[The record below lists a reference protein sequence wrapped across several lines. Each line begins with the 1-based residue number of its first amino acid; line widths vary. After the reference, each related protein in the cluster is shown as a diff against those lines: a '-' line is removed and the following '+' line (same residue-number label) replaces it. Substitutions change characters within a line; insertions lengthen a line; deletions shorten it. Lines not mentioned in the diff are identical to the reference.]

1 MKGKSFKFLSLLLVA
16 ILVVSSIAVAG
27 IAVNAASAAG
37 DVVYFDNSV
46 TNWSNVNCYMWSDG
60 SGNNGS
66 WPGQAMTNVSGDI
79 WAYNVTGSYDK
90 IIFNN
95 GSTQSDDLI
104 YEGNGKVA
112 KPVSNSN
119 KFAVTWSDYSGDVT
133 LPTSATQA
141 TQATQPTQATKP
153 AGGQGSIFL
162 QNDAGWS
169 TPYCYMWNS
178 ESDKNA
184 AWPGV
189 KMTDLGEGVFEC
201 VLPKSYSSVI
211 FNGGSN
217 SNQTGNLTFPGVNNI
232 YNNKTGQWEPY
243 SAGPVKI
250 SSFTTDVKSP
260 SYTTCG
266 IKITATAK
274 SSEGDLTYKFSV
286 NGTVLSDGA
295 ASSVVWVPTSAGD
308 YTITVDIKDT
318 AGNES
323 SRSMNFV
330 IKDASTLESAFIKA
344 FSNSLGTNVQIKKN
358 SSVTFTTDAIGG
370 AVGTNLLFY
379 KYVVTEPDGVT
390 NIPYYTL
397 NNKYTFTPSK
407 LGVYTIKAY
416 VQNCMNDTTYQTYR
430 YECVNEINETPDTT
444 LPPVTTPTFTTSPTK
459 PTTAPTKPTTAPT
472 TAPQP
477 TVKPTTQPTTVA
489 QPKLGDVDKDGDID
503 IIDATLIQKYIA
515 ELAVIDTT
523 YADTDKNGSIQVQDA
538 TMIQKYICGLVT
550 TF

>member
-1 MKGKSFKFLSLLLVA
+1 MKGKSFKFFSLLLVA

-46 TNWSNVNCYMWSDG
+46 TNWSSVNCYMWSDG

-66 WPGQAMTNVSGDI
+66 WPGQAMTNISGDI

-95 GSTQSDDLI
+95 GSTQSDDLT

-119 KFAVTWSDYSGDVT
+119 KFAATWSDYSGDVT

-141 TQATQPTQATKP
+141 TQATQATTP
-153 AGGQGSIFL
+153 AGDVGSVYL
-162 QNDAGWS
+162 QNDKGWS
-169 TPYCYMWNS
+169 NPTCYMWNS
-178 ESDKNA
+178 EQDKNA

-189 KMTDLGEGVFEC
+189 KMTDLGDGVFEY
-201 VLPKSYSSVI
+201 VIPKSYKNII
-211 FNGGSN
+211 FNNGGSDK
-217 SNQTGNLTFPGVNNI
+217 TLDKVFPGAGQI
-232 YNNKTGQWEPY
+232 YNNKTDSWEPY
-243 SAGPVKI
+243 STSPVKI
-250 SSFTTDVKSP
+250 TGLTTDVKSP

-308 YTITVDIKDT
+308 YTITVDVKDT
-318 AGNES
+318 AGNEN
-323 SRSMNFV
+323 SRSMDFV

-397 NNKYTFTPSK
+397 KNTYTFTPSK

-416 VQNCMNDTTYQTYR
+416 VQNCMNDTTYQKYR

-477 TVKPTTQPTTVA
+477 TTQPTTVA
-489 QPKLGDVDKDGDID
+489 QAKLGDVNKDGKIN
-503 IIDATLIQKYIA
+503 ILDATAIQKHLA
-515 ELAVIDTT
+515 EISVIDTT
-523 YADTDKNGSIQVQDA
+523 YADTDKDGSITIKDA
-538 TMIQKYICGLVT
+538 TMIQRYICGLVT

>member
-1 MKGKSFKFLSLLLVA
+1 
-16 ILVVSSIAVAG
+16 
-27 IAVNAASAAG
+27 
-37 DVVYFDNSV
+37 
-46 TNWSNVNCYMWSDG
+46 
-60 SGNNGS
+60 
-66 WPGQAMTNVSGDI
+66 
-79 WAYNVTGSYDK
+79 
-90 IIFNN
+90 
-95 GSTQSDDLI
+95 
-104 YEGNGKVA
+104 
-112 KPVSNSN
+112 
-119 KFAVTWSDYSGDVT
+119 
-133 LPTSATQA
+133 
-141 TQATQPTQATKP
+141 
-153 AGGQGSIFL
+153 
-162 QNDAGWS
+162 
-169 TPYCYMWNS
+169 MWNS
-178 ESDKNA
+178 EQDKNA

-189 KMTDLGEGVFEC
+189 KMTDLGDGVFEY
-201 VLPKSYSSVI
+201 VIPKSYKNII
-211 FNGGSN
+211 FNNGGSDK
-217 SNQTGNLTFPGVNNI
+217 TLDKVFPGAGQI
-232 YNNKTGQWEPY
+232 YNNKTDSWEPY
-243 SAGPVKI
+243 STSPVKI
-250 SSFTTDVKSP
+250 TGLTTDVKSP

-308 YTITVDIKDT
+308 YTITVDVKDT
-318 AGNES
+318 AGNEN
-323 SRSMNFV
+323 SRSMDFV

-477 TVKPTTQPTTVA
+477 TTQPTTVA
-489 QPKLGDVDKDGDID
+489 QAKLGDVNKDGKIN
-503 IIDATLIQKYIA
+503 ILDATAIQKHRA
-515 ELAVIDTT
+515 EISVIDTT
-523 YADTDKNGSIQVQDA
+523 YADTDKDGSITIKDA